1 MVGVHSGALVVKAII
16 RLVLVTMALASGW
29 AHAQDFKSVAASAAV
44 LQDAPS
50 EKGRKVFIAPPGMP
64 VEIVLTYGEWTKV
77 RDVSGDLAWVPASA
91 LSAQRM
97 LVVTSN
103 VATVRSA
110 PHAAAT
116 PVYSV
121 VRHVVLELAEPS
133 TSDWLKVRHRDG
145 QGGYV
150 NASEVWGH

>member
-1 MVGVHSGALVVKAII
+1 MKVII
-16 RLVLVTMALASGW
+16 RLALATMALALASSW
-29 AHAQDFKSVAASAAV
+29 AHALEFKSVGVSPAV

-91 LSAQRM
+91 LNAQRM
-97 LVVTSN
+97 LVVTAGL
-103 VATVRSA
+103 ATVRSA
-110 PHAAAT
+110 PNTAAT
-116 PVYSV
+116 PVFSAA
-121 VRHVVLELAEPS
+121 RHVLLELAEPA
-133 TSDWLKVRHRDG
+133 TSGWLKVRHRDG

-150 NASEVWGH
+150 NASEVWGE